1 MSKKK
6 TNEEFL
12 EELSEINPSIEPL
25 EEYTNAREY
34 ITCKCRI
41 CGTEW
46 ETTGDRLLNK
56 RAGCPKCAII
66 GRGDKTRKT
75 NNMFLKELSKVNNN
89 IEPLEEYVNAREIIN
104 VKCKVCNHIWKT
116 TPDRLINKKRGCPK
130 CAGTIRKTNDKF
142 VEDLK
147 EVNPNIKPLEEYDGA
162 NEEIKVKCLKC
173 NHIWKTTP
181 DRLVRRKIGCPKC
194 ALVSRSIATR
204 KTNEEFLEELKQINP
219 NIEPLDD
226 YVNYNTEIRFK
237 CNTCGNIWRAS
248 PHRIFKTKHICNKCA
263 IKKGA
268 ELCSKTLRKSNSKF
282 IEELKIVNPNI
293 EPLEDYMGLYTKIKF
308 KCKVCDTEWE
318 NKPSCVLRGSG
329 CPKCNNLGG
338 TSREEQD
345 LIDTLK
351 ETINSYIERGIRIKI
366 YKETEENLKNKY
378 LMEERKYFSNN
389 GKRYQLDIYFPNL
402 KLGIEYN
409 GNYWHSTEKLYN
421 NYHIDKREFFKE
433 LGIKVIFI
441 RSDEWDFKREKI
453 LYRLMSILGLYKMK
467 TYARKLYVDLEVS
480 NFEAN
485 KLMELS
491 HIQGKDNSSIKI
503 GLRNKHE
510 TLVAVMTFG
519 KSRYL
524 TKTKDD
530 GENTYE
536 LIRYCTYPESVVIG
550 GFSKLLKAGEEYL
563 KTLGVTRIKTFA
575 DRRFSSDDNNVYLK
589 NGFTLSNIS
598 GANYVY
604 VKGYEVL
611 KRYEC
616 QKHKLHKILGD
627 NFDENATEYENMVVN
642 NGYTKICDCGNLVYY
657 KNIE

>member
-1 MSKKK
+1 MAKKK
-6 TNEEFL
+6 TKEEFL
-12 EELSEINPSIEPL
+12 KELNEVNPNIEPL
-25 EEYTNAREY
+25 EEYKGANNK
-34 ITCKCRI
+34 IKVKCKK
-41 CGTEW
+41 CGYEW

-66 GRGDKTRKT
+66 NRGDKTRKT
-75 NNMFLKELSKVNNN
+75 NNIFIEELKEVNHN
-89 IEPLEEYVNAREIIN
+89 IEPLDEYINSREYIT
-104 VKCKVCNHIWKT
+104 VKCKICNHIWKT

-130 CAGTIRKTNDKF
+130 CAGTIRKTNEKF

-147 EVNPNIKPLEEYDGA
+147 GVNPNIEPLEEYDGA
-162 NEEIKVKCLKC
+162 NKEIKVKCLKC

-194 ALVSRSIATR
+194 SNIDRGNKMR
-204 KTNEEFLEELKQINP
+204 KTKEQFIEELKVINP
-219 NIEPLDD
+219 NIELVGE
-226 YVNYNTEIRFK
+226 YVNNHTKLKFECK
-237 CNTCGNIWRAS
+237 TCGNIWEAS
-248 PHRIFKTKHICNKCA
+248 PHKILETKYGCPKCA
-263 IKKGA
+263 TKKGA
-268 ELCSKTLRKSNSKF
+268 ELCSKTLRKSNLKF
-282 IEELKIVNPNI
+282 LEDLKEINKNI
-293 EPLEDYMGLYTKIKF
+293 EPLDKYTNCYTRLRF
-308 KCKVCDTEWE
+308 KCKICNHIWITTP
-318 NKPSCVLRGSG
+318 NHIFQGTG
-329 CPKCNNLGG
+329 CPKCANNG
-338 TSREEQD
+338 TSKGEQD

-351 ETINSYIERGIRIKI
+351 ETINSYIERGIRIKL

-378 LMEERKYFSNN
+378 VLEERKYFSNN

-402 KLGIEYN
+402 KLGIEYD
-409 GNYWHSTEKLYN
+409 GNYWHSDDMKDKHYQVE
-421 NYHIDKREFFKE
+421 KREFFKE

-441 RSDEWDFKREKI
+441 REDEWDFKREKM
-453 LYRLMSILGLYKMK
+453 LYRIMSILGLYKMK
-467 TYARKLYVDLEVS
+467 TYARKLYVDLEVP

-519 KSRYL
+519 KPRYI

-530 GENTYE
+530 EETTYE
-536 LIRYCTYPESVVIG
+536 LIRYCTYPESVIIG

-575 DRRFSSDDNNVYLK
+575 DRRFSSDDDNVYLK
-589 NGFTLSNIS
+589 NGFNLNNIS

-627 NFDENATEYENMVVN
+627 NFDESLSETVNMAN
-642 NGYTKICDCGNLVYY
+642 NGYLRIYDSGNLVYY